1 VLSWIRRSSSRLRG
15 LLRHEDANR
24 EFRDEL
30 EAHIELLTE
39 RFVCQGIP
47 RTEAAY
53 AARRQFGNTALLEQ
67 HHREARASSWLFSV
81 FRDVRYGMR
90 MLAKSPAI
98 TAIAITSLALG
109 IGANTAIF
117 TVAKAVLLDSL
128 AVNHPERLRLL
139 AYAQD
144 DRSAIRNSW
153 GDFYS
158 DAQGRTVLAS
168 FSYPAY
174 QEMRHRNHSLG
185 DLFAFV
191 DLSQFEHLSTTI
203 NGHAEVISAELVSG
217 NFFEGMGAGAALGR
231 LIEPADDAAPG
242 SGAVAVISDGSGS
255 ADLTDPLRSLAKPLM

>member
-1 VLSWIRRSSSRLRG
+1 MFSWILRTFSRLRG
-15 LLRHEDANR
+15 LLRLGEANR
-24 EFRDEL
+24 EFRDEV
-30 EAHIELLTE
+30 EAHIDLLTE
-39 RFVCQGIP
+39 RFIRQGMS

-53 AARRQFGNTALLEQ
+53 TARRQFGNAALLEQ
-67 HHREARASSWLFSV
+67 HHREARASLWLLSV
-81 FRDVRYGMR
+81 FQDVRYGMR

-98 TAIAITSLALG
+98 TAIPITSLALG

-117 TVAKAVLLDSL
+117 TVAKAVLLDALS
-128 AVNHPERLRLL
+128 VNHPEQLKLL

-144 DRSAIRNSW
+144 DRSSIKNSW

-174 QEMRHRNHSLG
+174 QEMRHRNRSLG

-203 NGHAEVISAELVSG
+203 DGHAEVISAELVSG
-217 NFFEGMGAGAALGR
+217 NFFAGMGAGIALGR
-231 LIEPADDAAPG
+231 PIEPGDDTTRFRCSGCHQRRVLAAP
-242 SGAVAVISDGSGS
+242 I
-255 ADLTDPLRSLAKPLM
+255 